1 MGHQMRWMQWH
12 GMPWNGMG
20 WDGIGWFR
28 LVELEEAEAAGH
40 RL

>member
-1 MGHQMRWMQWH
+1 
-12 GMPWNGMG
+12 MG